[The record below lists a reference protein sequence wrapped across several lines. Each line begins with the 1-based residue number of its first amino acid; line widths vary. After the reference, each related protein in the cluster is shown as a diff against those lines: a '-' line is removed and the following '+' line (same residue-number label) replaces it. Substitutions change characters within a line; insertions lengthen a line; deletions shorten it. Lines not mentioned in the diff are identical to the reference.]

1 MFILQVPLNTR
12 TKGNKIEN
20 PKNEVVK
27 CSLQEK
33 QKQNDKCSFYNMVR
47 DIKKNDTKYYVQ
59 CANKCTFINLVCS
72 TINLASIPR
81 NTQLLDSRVTTN
93 ITV

>member
-33 QKQNDKCSFYNMVR
+33 QKQNDKCSFYNMVW
-47 DIKKNDTKYYVQ
+47 DIKKNDTKYYV
-59 CANKCTFINLVCS
+59 
-72 TINLASIPR
+72 
-81 NTQLLDSRVTTN
+81 
-93 ITV
+93 